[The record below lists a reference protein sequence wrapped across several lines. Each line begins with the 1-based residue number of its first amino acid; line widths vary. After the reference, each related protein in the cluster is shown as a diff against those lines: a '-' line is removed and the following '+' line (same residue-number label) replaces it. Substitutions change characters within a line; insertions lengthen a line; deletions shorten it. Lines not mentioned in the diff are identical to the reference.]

1 MEGPSSGSGDAAA
14 ILREVRRL
22 YDDGRYSSALLA
34 GAPLGPLPSWS
45 GPEAR
50 LLGARLALQLG
61 APRAALRH
69 RLRAWREAP
78 SSAEV
83 IYYRAVTIGELD
95 GPYPCWRFLVGQ
107 GDLTDA
113 TPDTVASWAC
123 LHATTLGALR
133 DFDRSDAWL
142 DRAERADP
150 GNPWIATCRSGL
162 LVQQDRL
169 PDAIGLVDEA
179 LARKPWFRPAVQ
191 LRVSLLALDNR
202 DDEAFAFLR
211 EATERLECGPLW
223 LQLALLLVERDDMD
237 GAEAALDRHE
247 ALSPL
252 LERSAAGSF
261 LSLRAFLAYRRGDDA
276 RAIDCLRRDGD
287 EAARKLVD
295 RLSDPARKGL
305 ARTVLP
311 VPFVRQHRL
320 TCAPATL
327 TAISRHWHRPADH
340 LEVAERIC
348 YDGTST
354 LSERRWAEGE
364 GWAVREF
371 TVTEDSAA
379 TAIGAGIPFTLTT
392 NDPGASH
399 LQAVVGVDRRRGT
412 VVIRDSGTP
421 LRLEMFADVLAEEYG
436 AFGPR
441 GMALVPAEERG
452 RLEAIDLPDSADW
465 DTLSRIDGFLEAH
478 RRDEAAACLEG
489 LQGTRPD
496 GIVTL
501 MARRRLAHYDSDT
514 LADLA
519 VVEALRARFPDC
531 DLLEMTRL
539 AHLGAL
545 SRQLERRATLEEKCR
560 RPLAHPMYASMLAAD
575 LVDDATQRDRVRVL
589 AAHVLR
595 HRPADPVVYD
605 TLARL
610 AWNTLDFET
619 GLELRRFAACLD
631 DKDER
636 LADSYF
642 LAARHCGR
650 TDEALDH
657 LRRRFA
663 RFGHKSGQPARTL
676 EAALSRLDRPAEG
689 LAVLESALAT
699 RPADGELALAAAWAS
714 LSLRGGLEKARAFLA
729 RARFKVP
736 EVPWLECAA
745 AIETFAGDRAAAL
758 DLAKRAAE
766 TQPLSVRLHA
776 AVASAL
782 AEGGDRPAALEYL
795 AATCERF
802 PHLRPLAELRL
813 EWLRGEPAEVREPI
827 VRRLLEADPSNAWAA
842 RELGF
847 LLVEE
852 RRLDEA
858 EEARA
863 RAAALDPEHVS
874 VFHLRGAIAAALGD
888 AEGTREAHRGA
899 LARVIDDDWSLDGL
913 LGACRTQEERK
924 EALAFIRAEIVR
936 QPIYGDGLL
945 TYRRLAAQVLEPDE
959 LLAHLAEARAA
970 RPDLWHAWAALAL
983 QEAAMDRLDEAD
995 ATIRE
1000 ACRRFPHLPRVW
1012 YDRAR
1017 VSRLRNDDGD
1027 EIASLARALEINPRW
1042 QEAIR
1047 LLSEAHQRRG
1057 DREAARRLLE
1067 RAVAGAPN
1075 DGVSRGW
1082 LADVLW
1088 NDGERSAAVAEV
1100 ERAVALVPG
1109 YDWAWDRLREW
1120 SLAIDEPERA
1130 AAAARRQV
1138 ERAPRDP
1145 RAWERLA
1152 AILPDSAAGERL
1164 EAVRHARGLAPH
1176 DDDLAGLE
1184 ARLLADEG
1192 RFEEALAVCRA
1203 RPDGGVPSPPLVA
1216 REAWILWCQGLRD
1229 EGVARL
1235 RAALADDPTMTG
1247 GWYLLLS
1254 WMGECGTPADRVEVA
1269 EQLVRLAPHDPAALG
1284 ALGEAL
1290 LGAGDTGRARTV
1302 LARAHEAST
1311 GDSSSGNRLFDLLF
1325 DSGDLDEARSLVA
1338 EMLRRCPDP
1347 WVFARGIRLAAA
1359 QDDFPFAATLLRRL
1373 CLENATAGLPGAS
1386 WPFRTATT
1394 ACEER
1399 GWGDRTAA
1407 LVGPLLDDPAC
1418 HPEAAWLWIRCLAP
1432 RGGVD
1437 GLAAALSQLGKP
1449 ACGQALAGWV
1459 EASVAADDRQGF
1471 ARLMAIHADAILGD
1485 MDAWGATTL
1494 GWTLFREWHS
1504 RDGAIRWALAHRR
1517 HPDAPS
1523 WMLVNVAEILR
1534 VHGRI
1539 DEAAALNGRGIGMPG
1554 DFPRMLH
1561 ALWLA
1566 TDRLRAGDEQAIPA
1580 LLAEAP
1586 RDRLDDDYGFLHDLL
1601 SACAELAA
1609 LPRGAARRQA
1619 FPEVARRVKAVA
1631 AAYPNM
1637 ATEPARAAVY
1647 RLATLRISALVG
1659 GIRSRWWLLE
1669 TLAWFPRPRRSPG
1682 R

>member
-1 MEGPSSGSGDAAA
+1 MDGSSSGGGDSVET
-14 ILREVRRL
+14 LRAVRRL
-22 YDDGRYSSALLA
+22 YDDGRYLGALEA
-34 GAPLGPLPSWS
+34 GGPLGPLPDWS
-45 GPEAR
+45 GAEAR

-78 SSAEV
+78 ASAEV

-95 GPYPCWRFLVGQ
+95 GPYPCWRFLAAQ
-107 GDLTDA
+107 GDLADA
-113 TPDTVASWAC
+113 TADTLASWAC
-123 LHATTLGALR
+123 LHATTLGSLR

-162 LVQQDRL
+162 LVHQDRL
-169 PDAIGLVDEA
+169 ADAIALVDEA
-179 LARKPWFRPAVQ
+179 LGRKPWFRPAVQ

-202 DDEAFAFLR
+202 DEEAFAFLR

-223 LQLALLLVERDDMD
+223 LQLALLLVERDDLD

-261 LSLRAFLAYRRGDDA
+261 LALRAFLAYRRGDDA

-287 EAARKLVD
+287 EAARKLLD
-295 RLSDPARKGL
+295 RLSDPARKDL
-305 ARTVLP
+305 ARTVLS

-327 TAISRHWHRPADH
+327 TAISRHWNRPADH

-371 TVTEDSAA
+371 TVTEESAA
-379 TAIGAGIPFTLTT
+379 SAIGAGIPFTLTT
-392 NDPGASH
+392 NDPGSSH

-412 VVIRDSGTP
+412 VVIRDPGTP
-421 LRLEMFADVLAEEYG
+421 LRMEMFADVMAEEYG

-441 GMALVPAEERG
+441 GMAMVPAEERG
-452 RLEAIDLPDSADW
+452 RLEALDLPDADDW
-465 DTLSRIDGFLEAH
+465 NALSRIDGFLEAH
-478 RRDEAAACLEG
+478 RRDEAAACLDGLREASPEG
-489 LQGTRPD
+489 V
-496 GIVTL
+496 VTL

-519 VVEALRARFPDC
+519 VVETLRERFPDC

-539 AHLGAL
+539 AHLGTL
-545 SRQLERRATLEEKCR
+545 SRQEERRATLEEKCR

-575 LVDDATQRDRVRVL
+575 LVDDASQRDRVRAL
-589 AAHVLR
+589 AARVLR
-595 HRPADPVVYD
+595 HRPTDPVVYD

-610 AWNTLDFET
+610 AWNALDFET

-636 LADSYF
+636 LADAYF

-650 TDEALDH
+650 TEEALDR
-657 LRRRFA
+657 LRWRFA

-676 EAALSRLDRPAEG
+676 DAALSRLDRPAEG
-689 LAVLESALAT
+689 LAVLEEALAK
-699 RPADGELALAAAWAS
+699 RPGDGELALTAAWAS
-714 LSLRGGLEKARAFLA
+714 LGLRGGLEKARAFLA

-758 DLAKRAAE
+758 DLAKRAADA
-766 TQPLSVRLHA
+766 QPLSVRLHA
-776 AVASAL
+776 AVAAAL
-782 AEGGDRPAALEYL
+782 AEGGDRQAALDYL
-795 AATCERF
+795 AATGERF
-802 PHLRPLAELRL
+802 PHLRPLSELRL
-813 EWLRGEPAEVREPI
+813 EWLRGEPAEKREPI
-827 VRRLLEADPSNAWAA
+827 VRRLLEADPANAWAA

-858 EEARA
+858 DEAHA
-863 RAAALDPEHVS
+863 RAAALDPEHVA
-874 VFHLRGAIAAALGD
+874 VFHLRGAIAAARGD
-888 AEGTREAHRGA
+888 LEGTREAHRGA

-913 LGACRTQEERK
+913 LEACRTQEERK
-924 EALAFIRAEIVR
+924 EALAFVRAEIVR

-959 LLAHLAEARAA
+959 LLGHLAEAHAA
-970 RPDLWHAWAALAL
+970 RPDLWHAWAALAI
-983 QEAAMDRLDEAD
+983 QQAAMDRLDEAD

-1000 ACRRFPHLPRVW
+1000 ACRRFPHLPRLW
-1012 YDRAR
+1012 YDRSR
-1017 VSRLRNDDGD
+1017 VARLRNDDAD
-1027 EIASLARALEINPRW
+1027 EIASLSRALEINPLW

-1057 DREAARRLLE
+1057 DRHAARRLLE

-1088 NDGERSAAVAEV
+1088 ADGERAGALAEI
-1100 ERAVALVPG
+1100 ERAVSLAPG

-1120 SLAIDEPERA
+1120 SLENDEPERA
-1130 AAAARRQV
+1130 AAAARRRV
-1138 ERAPRDP
+1138 ERSPHDP

-1152 AILPDSAAGERL
+1152 AILPDSAAEERL
-1164 EAVRHARGLAPH
+1164 GAVRHARRLAPH
-1176 DDDLAGLE
+1176 DDDLTGLE
-1184 ARLLADEG
+1184 ARLLADDG
-1192 RFEEALAVCRA
+1192 RFDEALVVCRS
-1203 RPDGGVPSPPLVA
+1203 RPDGGAIPPPLVA
-1216 REAWILWCQGLRD
+1216 REAWILWCQGHRE

-1247 GWYLLLS
+1247 GWYMLLS
-1254 WMGECGTPADRVEVA
+1254 WLGECGTPGDRVEVA
-1269 EQLVRLAPHDPAALG
+1269 EQLVRLAPHDPGALG
-1284 ALGEAL
+1284 ALGETL
-1290 LGAGDTGRARTV
+1290 LEAGDSGRARAV
-1302 LARAHEAST
+1302 LARAHDAST
-1311 GDSSSGNRLFDLLF
+1311 GDSSNGNRLFDLLF
-1325 DSGDLDEARSLVA
+1325 DAGDLDEARSLVA
-1338 EMLRRCPDP
+1338 GMLRRCPDP
-1347 WVFARGIRLAAA
+1347 WVFARGIRVAAA
-1359 QDDFPFAATLLRRL
+1359 QDDFAFAATLLRRL
-1373 CLENATAGLPGAS
+1373 CLENATEAVPGAS

-1399 GWGDRTAA
+1399 GWGGRAAA

-1437 GLAAALSQLGKP
+1437 GLAAALSHLGKP

-1459 EASVAADDRQGF
+1459 ESSVAADDRRGF
-1471 ARLMAIHADAILGD
+1471 RRAVSMHADRLMADL
-1485 MDAWGATTL
+1485 DAWGAILL
-1494 GWTLFREWHS
+1494 GWTLFREWQG
-1504 RDGAIRWALAHRR
+1504 RDGAIRWAAAHPR
-1517 HPDAPS
+1517 HPEAPA

-1534 VHGRI
+1534 VHRRLA
-1539 DEAAALNGRGIGMPG
+1539 EAAEVSRRGIDLPG
-1554 DFPRMLH
+1554 DYPRMLH
-1561 ALWLA
+1561 SLWLA
-1566 TDRLRAGDEQAIPA
+1566 TDCLRAGDEAAIPP
-1580 LLAEAP
+1580 LLANAP
-1586 RDRLDDDYGFLHDLL
+1586 RGSQDADYGFLHDCL
-1601 SACAELAA
+1601 SICAEIAA
-1609 LPRGAARRQA
+1609 LPRRERKRAFPAAARHLDA
-1619 FPEVARRVKAVA
+1619 LA
-1631 AAYPNM
+1631 AEYANWS
-1637 ATEPARAAVY
+1637 TEPARVAVHGIARR
-1647 RLATLRISALVG
+1647 RLAALVG
-1659 GIRSRWWLLE
+1659 GPRAGWWYLNPAGR
-1669 TLAWFPRPRRSPG
+1669 TKPR
-1682 R
+1682 